1 MNAPVPRFRWSG
13 RPWLAFALV
22 AVVGFLAVLPVA
34 DDIGEGHVDDA
45 FRRALL
51 GYAVARGLNGAI
63 SVAQG
68 TEVAVQPAG
77 VGVNF
82 APGEILDPVNDLV
95 ERFSWI
101 MMLAA
106 SSLGVQK
113 VLLAMSGWAGLAA
126 AVVAVG
132 VLWLVGLGLRDGAG
146 DDAKGEATGGANGA
160 SSRRFRPSAG
170 AVRAAGRVFLFLA
183 VLRFLMPV
191 VAIGNDWAYRTFL
204 EDDWV
209 EASAELERASERI
222 GALDA
227 EVRAQGPPDAG
238 RRVLRPRARRLA
250 RERGT
255 RGSSSTG
262 SIDQRAIRLIVV
274 FVMQSVVFPLLTSC
288 GACCDGSCVVEP
300 TSGGFVDL
308 EHVWTRSR
316 PNASVAHGTIHVMER
331 STWLSSVDGGNCPVE
346 REGTRPTRRI
356 AVSGPFVYHLSR
368 LVPT

>member
-1 MNAPVPRFRWSG
+1 MNAPVTRSRWSG

-34 DDIGEGHVDDA
+34 DDIGAGHVDDA

-132 VLWLVGLGLRDGAG
+132 ALWLVGLGLRDGARS
-146 DDAKGEATGGANGA
+146 DVKGGATGESDGG
-160 SSRRFRPSAG
+160 SPRRFRPSAG

-227 EVRAQGPPDAG
+227 EVRAQGPSDVDG
-238 RRVLRPRARRLA
+238 GGGFFDRARAGWRQALASVDIDARLEQYRA
-250 RERGT
+250 AAE
-255 RGSSSTG
+255 
-262 SIDQRAIRLIVV
+262 SISENTIRLIVV
-274 FVMQSVVFPLLTSC
+274 FVMQTVVFPLLFLY
-288 GACCDGSCVVEP
+288 VVW
-300 TSGGFVDL
+300 GL
-308 EHVWTRSR
+308 
-316 PNASVAHGTIHVMER
+316 
-331 STWLSSVDGGNCPVE
+331 L
-346 REGTRPTRRI
+346 RRI
-356 AVSGPFVYHLSR
+356 VRG
-368 LVPT
+368 